1 MAQLV
6 IKRASWWESNS
17 VKQAMVWTPIATL
30 QMGTLVGLGY
40 FHHRLDDLETRTES
54 LVSLDAAINQSA
66 RAVLRQEDRP
76 AALMVQERA
85 LPKPAPVSLQ
95 VMLNHPETLNTMS
108 AGEDFSGSVLALV
121 GRAGYAL
128 ESAAPVE
135 QVTSGRTAVTL
146 AAPPSGQ
153 PIKSASSKKTVPA
166 ATVQHASAKKA
177 AGQPVVKTAR
187 IPHLASSTR
196 EAAYATVEAARTAA
210 ANRMGLHEEEALL
223 HSAQFR
229 ADKSLD
235 AIAPSVPI
243 VTEDASPLALPSMGG
258 KPLPIGSVVW
268 IYLGERRDYGW
279 YGQRLH
285 ISPDSGLPEVGKS
298 YHTQEVHGIYDRPH
312 GDRAMGGFQQGDLVT
327 ILEVL
332 HETNNGVWAKVRKAQ
347 SVGRVSY

>member
-17 VKQAMVWTPIATL
+17 AKQAMVWTPIATL

-76 AALMVQERA
+76 AAALAVQERA

-108 AGEDFSGSVLALV
+108 AGEDFSGSVLAMV
-121 GRAGYAL
+121 GRAGYAP
-128 ESAAPVE
+128 ESAAPIG
-135 QVTSGRTAVTL
+135 QVASGRTSVTL

-153 PIKSASSKKTVPA
+153 PIKPVASKKTVPA
-166 ATVQHASAKKA
+166 AAVQHASAKREV
-177 AGQPVVKTAR
+177 GQPVAKTVR
-187 IPHLASSTR
+187 MPHLASSTR
-196 EAAYATVEAARTAA
+196 EAAYAELEAARTAA
-210 ANRMGLHEEEALL
+210 ANRMGLHVDEALL
-223 HSAQFR
+223 LPAQFP
-229 ADKSLD
+229 DKSLD
-235 AIAPSVPI
+235 AIAPPAPI

-258 KPLPIGSVVW
+258 KPLPVGSVVW

-327 ILEVL
+327 ILNVL
-332 HETNNGVWAKVRKAQ
+332 HEANNGVWAKVQKAQ
-347 SVGRVSY
+347 SVGRTNH